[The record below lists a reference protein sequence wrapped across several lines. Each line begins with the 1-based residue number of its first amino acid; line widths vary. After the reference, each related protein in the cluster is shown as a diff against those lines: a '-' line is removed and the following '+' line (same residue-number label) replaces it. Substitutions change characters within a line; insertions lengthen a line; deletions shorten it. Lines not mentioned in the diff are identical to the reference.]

1 MPQYKKLYT
10 VGWSDYELLDAG
22 GGKKLEKWGDIIT
35 IRPEKQAYFNSG
47 IPFSKWREMAHWE
60 FKEYKSTSGE
70 WVKMKH
76 SDKKDWL
83 IKYQKNTFQLKLTSF
98 KHLGLFPEQKTNWDY
113 LESRL
118 SKKDRFL
125 NLFGYTGAAS
135 CIARLTDADVY
146 HVDSIKQVI
155 SWAKENMTLSK
166 TKNIHWVQED
176 ALKFATRE
184 MKRGNL
190 YNGIILDPPA
200 WGYGAKGER
209 WKIENKIESLLFVCN
224 AILEKGGFLILNT
237 YSPKL
242 KLEEINSIINKTFP
256 NCEKEM
262 CELWM
267 KSQTNKKLYFGN
279 LVRLIKK

>member
-10 VGWSDYELLDAG
+10 VGWGDYELLDAG
-22 GGKKLEKWGDIIT
+22 GGKKLEKWGDLIT

-47 IPFSKWREMAHWE
+47 ISFTKWKEMAHWE
-60 FKEYKSTSGE
+60 FKEYKSTTGG
-70 WVKMKH
+70 WVNILH
-76 SDKKDWL
+76 SDKKEWH
-83 IKYQKNTFQLKLTSF
+83 IKYKENLFQLKLTSF

-113 LESRL
+113 IQTKL
-118 SKKDRFL
+118 SNQDRFL

-135 CIARLTDADVY
+135 CIARSTGAEVY
-146 HVDSIKQVI
+146 HIDSVKQII
-155 SWAKENMTLSK
+155 SWAKENMNLSK
-166 TKNIHWVQED
+166 SKDIHWVHED

-242 KLEEINSIINKTFP
+242 QLDEINRIINKTFP
-256 NCEKEM
+256 DSENELS
-262 CELWM
+262 ELWM
-267 KSQTNKKLYFGN
+267 TTKTNKKLYFGN
-279 LVRLIKK
+279 IVRLIKK